1 MSIRKDLRSK
11 DQATRR
17 AATVALD
24 FLREWGDEPDS
35 PLWPSS
41 SAVRPEEPREEDV
54 FWSGSRA
61 AQIITRSERVE
72 ANPWLDPDNDTDIVP
87 SIENPVA
94 GWTNVPR
101 QRMSI
106 DDRDS
111 EEAQARRRRRE
122 AMVLHEGE
130 DEVREGDIIRP
141 RR

>member
-1 MSIRKDLRSK
+1 MMSIRKDLRSK

-41 SAVRPEEPREEDV
+41 SAVPPEELREEDI
-54 FWSGSRA
+54 WDRSRVA
-61 AQIITRSERVE
+61 GIIPRSERVE
-72 ANPWLDPDNDTDIVP
+72 TNPWLDPENDTDIIP